1 MWTRRQTQSPDL
13 RIQNFSFASDAAY
26 SETQAPGAAKDG
38 VSAAKAGRG
47 CYSSIWIRE
56 VSSIDFS
63 RDPGS
68 IGRSEKG
75 LSPIFGIL
83 FPVSVLD
90 GLGRVRLNIEA
101 SLEAT
106 CME

>member
-1 MWTRRQTQSPDL
+1 M
-13 RIQNFSFASDAAY
+13 
-26 SETQAPGAAKDG
+26 
-38 VSAAKAGRG
+38 GRG
-47 CYSSIWIRE
+47 
-56 VSSIDFS
+56 
-63 RDPGS
+63 
-68 IGRSEKG
+68 EKG